1 MSSIMRHTVD
11 NVNHNEPTS
20 DEDVLELVHTVMHSY
35 RSRQYR
41 FLRDG
46 PLAITHMDGKVLGYF
61 ERHPGA
67 TQSDLA
73 QHSKRDKAQLARL
86 IKGLREQG
94 LLQADADENDKRNLR
109 ISLTTAGQ
117 AVQQA
122 LRQQAAQLDAK
133 AVEGLSAAERKQL
146 SALLQRVKANLA
158 DA

>member
-1 MSSIMRHTVD
+1 MSHKVD
-11 NVNHNEPTS
+11 NVNQSSTTPE
-20 DEDVLELVHTVMHSY
+20 EDVLELVHTVMHSY

-61 ERHPGA
+61 GRHPRA

-73 QHSKRDKAQLARL
+73 QHSGRDKAQLARL

-94 LLQADADENDKRNLR
+94 LLQAQADAQDKRNLR
-109 ISLTTAGQ
+109 LSLTPAGE

-122 LRQQAAQLDAK
+122 LRQQAEQLGAQ
-133 AVEGLSAAERKQL
+133 AVEGLSQAEREQL
-146 SALLQRVKANLA
+146 VALLQRVKANLG
-158 DA
+158 DG